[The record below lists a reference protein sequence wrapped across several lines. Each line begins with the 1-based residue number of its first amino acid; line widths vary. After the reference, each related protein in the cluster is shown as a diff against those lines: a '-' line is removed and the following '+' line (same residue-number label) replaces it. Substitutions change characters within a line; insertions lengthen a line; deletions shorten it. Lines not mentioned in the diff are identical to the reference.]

1 MAMSMRLDLRRLWHM
16 TLLRLTSWN
25 CRKRRPQVGRAGCQI
40 QTSGPCTVA
49 MDVAVLLRHW
59 RTSAELVAPVPAL
72 ADQFAVCPTQIDLS
86 LGLLAAVVLELL
98 DVVAPQDVRLCVPS
112 KCHRRIV
119 AAPHPEG
126 TALLVTLEVHGLVAP

>member
-1 MAMSMRLDLRRLWHM
+1 M
-16 TLLRLTSWN
+16 
-25 CRKRRPQVGRAGCQI
+25 
-40 QTSGPCTVA
+40 VA

-98 DVVAPQDVRLCVPS
+98 LVVAPQDVRLCVPS
-112 KCHRRIV
+112 KCRRRIV

-126 TALLVTLEVHGLVAP
+126 TALLVALEVHGLVAP